1 MIEGFFTLVNNWL
14 FANDIS
20 AIAIRI
26 ILILALTFIL
36 GRLVHTFLSKHF
48 KRTARKLKIDET
60 QFIMV
65 KRVASLLIYVFGFM
79 IALSQLPDFESI
91 WVSIFASA
99 GIIAIV
105 VGLAAQPTLSNV
117 VAGIFMTAFR
127 PFRVGDKVRIQ
138 KEYGA
143 IEDITLRHTVLKTWD
158 NRRII
163 IPNSK
168 MNDEYIMNYTI
179 SDPRILGYLDTSI
192 SYDSD
197 ISLAKKIMYEEALA
211 HKDILDSTKDADLL
225 AGKDSAF
232 VRIREYKDNGLQL
245 RLYFWVADQPKFRRM
260 RAELLETI
268 TKRFRAE
275 GVEIPYP
282 YRTVVYKTDLPKT
295 TQLRNGIDEK
305 QKKLE
310 LSDNN
315 PSEPFDR
322 EPL

>member
-1 MIEGFFTLVNNWL
+1 MLEGFFTIANGWL
-14 FANDIS
+14 FANDLTS
-20 AIAIRI
+20 IAIRV
-26 ILILALTFIL
+26 ILILAITFIL
-36 GRLVHTFLSKHF
+36 GRLVHMFLSKHF

-65 KRVASLLIYVFGFM
+65 KRVASLLIYIFGVM
-79 IALSQLPDFESI
+79 IALSQLPDFQSI

-117 VAGIFMTAFR
+117 VAGIFMTTFR

-138 KEYGA
+138 GEYGA

-179 SDPRILGYLDTSI
+179 SDPRILGYLDIMI

-197 ISLAKKIMYEEALA
+197 VSLAKKIMVEEALA
-211 HKDILDSTKDADLL
+211 HSDILDATKDADLL

-232 VRIREYKDNGLQL
+232 ARIREFQDNGLQL

-260 RAELLETI
+260 RAELFETI
-268 TKRFRAE
+268 KKRFQKE

-282 YRTVVYKTDLPKT
+282 YRTIVYKTDLPKT

-305 QKKLE
+305 QKRLE
-310 LSDNN
+310 LGDN
-315 PSEPFDR
+315 PTEPPDR
-322 EPL
+322 ELL

>member
-1 MIEGFFTLVNNWL
+1 MIEGFFALVNDWF
-14 FANDIS
+14 FANDLTSIS
-20 AIAIRI
+20 VRV
-26 ILILALTFIL
+26 ILILAVTLIL
-36 GRLVHTFLSKHF
+36 GRLVHNFLSKHF
-48 KRTARKLKIDET
+48 KRTARRLKIDET

-65 KRVASLLIYVFGFM
+65 RRLASVLIYVFGTL
-79 IALSQLPDFESI
+79 IALSQIPNFESI

-117 VAGIFMTAFR
+117 VAGIFMTTFR

-138 KEYGA
+138 GEYGA

-158 NRRII
+158 NRRVI

-179 SDPRILGYLDTSI
+179 SDPRILGYLDVTI

-197 ISLAKKIMYEEALA
+197 VSLAKKIMVESALA
-211 HKDILDSTKDADLL
+211 NNDILDATKDADLL
-225 AGKDSAF
+225 AGRDSAF
-232 VRIREYKDNGLQL
+232 ARIREFKDNGLQL

-260 RAELLETI
+260 RAELFETI
-268 TKRFRAE
+268 KKRFQDE

-282 YRTVVYKTDLPKT
+282 YRTLIYKKDLPEPT
-295 TQLRNGIDEK
+295 HLRNGIDEK
-305 QKKLE
+305 QKRLE
-310 LSDNN
+310 LDDN

-322 EPL
+322 KPL